1 MPDEAFYA
9 AVHEW
14 RTSTVLSERE
24 KLAIEYAE
32 KVGLDPKALATDE
45 DFWAR
50 YKAALSDDEIV
61 DLAFRALPVLREVAG
76 WPNDGTGAGC
86 KRNEMTTPGSWR
98 RWESTTGST
107 S

>member
-9 AVHEW
+9 AVHEC
-14 RTSTVLSERE
+14 RTSTGLSERE
-24 KLAIEYAE
+24 KLANENAE
-32 KVGLDPKALATDE
+32 KVGFDPKVLATDE

-50 YKAALSDDEIV
+50 SKAALSDDEIV
-61 DLAFRALPVLREVAG
+61 DLAFCALPVLREVAG

-86 KRNEMTTPGSWR
+86 KRNVMTTPGSRR

-107 S
+107 R